1 MTENRFTPG
10 DLVVGNKGA
19 MAYGITRTGTE
30 WTVLEYTYKNKILV
44 GRPTPGLLEAFAR
57 GGISEAHK
65 IASEIYGVLDCNFN
79 LVIQDNENF
88 IDRLFSF
95 SILE

>member
-1 MTENRFTPG
+1 MAENRFKVG

-30 WTVLEYTYKNKILV
+30 WTVLEYTFRNKILV
-44 GRPTPGLLEAFAR
+44 GRPTPGLLEAFIR
-57 GGISEAHK
+57 GGLSEAHK

-79 LVIQDNENF
+79 LVIQDNENL
-88 IDRLFSF
+88 IDRLSLF